1 MTKRYIRLK
10 ELIPNADKI
19 YTPSDKYL
27 NSTNGL
33 QKNEVYPLR
42 TDSFGSQVSI
52 LERKSLNEIY
62 LLGASTVEAIYTK
75 PSARPH
81 SSLECLL
88 LKNGYDYSVFNLGV
102 SGAHTLS
109 IINTIINK
117 LGNKKGSTLIV
128 TLPSNDLSVLSF
140 EKNYFN
146 NHWRFASIVPALDKD
161 LKYRPILDYTP
172 YIKNLDIIASV
183 CKILE
188 LKLIFTTIVYTGN
201 DNNLNKMNSIII
213 DFCKFNKVD
222 VIDFK
227 NSFIDSPHLFYD
239 KLHFLPNGSDFYAR
253 TIFDAIRNK
262 LIDSN
267 LEFIEN
273 HDLNDGL
280 ILKKIIIWSK
290 FFEVENN
297 DFIKVL
303 VDAEFGADS
312 NAKQALM
319 AVDYDIEPITSNLIK
334 SANDEIGFFSYITG
348 HKNKRMEVLLHIDIP
363 SNCSRVRIGLRTWSS
378 QKVKINKSS
387 IVIVKA

>member
-1 MTKRYIRLK
+1 M
-10 ELIPNADKI
+10 
-19 YTPSDKYL
+19 
-27 NSTNGL
+27 
-33 QKNEVYPLR
+33 
-42 TDSFGSQVSI
+42 
-52 LERKSLNEIY
+52 
-62 LLGASTVEAIYTK
+62 
-75 PSARPH
+75 
-81 SSLECLL
+81 
-88 LKNGYDYSVFNLGV
+88 
-102 SGAHTLS
+102 
-109 IINTIINK
+109 
-117 LGNKKGSTLIV
+117 
-128 TLPSNDLSVLSF
+128 
-140 EKNYFN
+140 
-146 NHWRFASIVPALDKD
+146 
-161 LKYRPILDYTP
+161 
-172 YIKNLDIIASV
+172 
-183 CKILE
+183 E

>member
-19 YTPSDKYL
+19 YTPSEKYL

-42 TDSFGSQVSI
+42 TDYFGNQVSI

-62 LLGASTVEAIYTK
+62 LLGASTIESIYTK

-81 SSLECLL
+81 NYLEILL
-88 LKNGYDYSVFNLGV
+88 LENGYDYSVFNLGV

-117 LGNKKGSTLIV
+117 LGDKKGSTLIV

-146 NHWRFASIVPALDKD
+146 NHWRFASIVPALDKS
-161 LKYRPILDYTP
+161 LKYQPILDYAP
-172 YIKNLDIIASV
+172 YVKNLNIIASI

-201 DNNLNKMNSIII
+201 DDNLSKINSIII
-213 DFCKFNKVD
+213 DFCKLNKVD

-227 NSFIDSPHLFYD
+227 NSFIDSKNLFYD
-239 KLHFLPNGSDFYAR
+239 KLHFLPNGSNFYAR
-253 TIFDAIRNK
+253 TIFDAVKNK
-262 LIDSN
+262 IIGSN
-267 LEFIEN
+267 LNLIQTHN
-273 HDLNDGL
+273 LNYDM
-280 ILKKIIIWSK
+280 ILKKNIIWSD

-297 DFIKVL
+297 GFIRV
-303 VDAEFGADS
+303 VIDAEFGSDS

-319 AVDYDIEPITSNLIK
+319 AVDYDVEPITSNLIK
-334 SANDEIGFFSYITG
+334 SANNEIGFFSYITG
-348 HKNKRMEVLLHIDIP
+348 RKNKRMEVLLHIDIP
-363 SNCSRVRIGLRTWSS
+363 SNCSRVRIGLRGWSS
-378 QKVKINKSS
+378 QKVKVHKSF